1 MPKVFDCLHHELV
14 IAKLNA
20 YGFTLPALKLVYDYL
35 SYRKQ
40 RTRENYS
47 YRTWFEI
54 LFGVPEGSILG

>member
-54 LFGVPEGSILG
+54 LFGAPEGSILG